1 MHSIWA
7 LVCTSRSST
16 KLKTIQNA
24 QYLGTCSRVHLD
36 LVPNGFYQPMQ
47 QLLAAV
53 VGVVAADFPGL
64 LVLVLALV
72 EVEVIPCTD

>member
-1 MHSIWA
+1 MDVSA
-7 LVCTSRSST
+7 S
-16 KLKTIQNA
+16 
-24 QYLGTCSRVHLD
+24 VHLD

-47 QLLAAV
+47 QLLVAV
-53 VGVVAADFPGL
+53 VGVVAADFPDL